1 MNEGTEFRYRKLK
14 ILIDDLISDPI
25 HLSID
30 CGIKRDFHAIESKI
44 QHSLH
49 RRLAFSYHKLPYDL
63 FNTRYNMLIE
73 LGLYAKIIE
82 EVLGS
87 LEGSYGELDYHETG
101 GLD

>member
-1 MNEGTEFRYRKLK
+1 MNEDTEFRYCKLK

-25 HLSID
+25 HLFINYS
-30 CGIKRDFHAIESKI
+30 IKRDFYAIESKI

-49 RRLAFSYHKLPYDL
+49 RRLASSYHELPYDL
-63 FNTRYNMLIE
+63 FNTRYNMLIR
-73 LGLYAKIIE
+73 LSLRAKIVE

-87 LEGSYGELDYHETG
+87 LRGSYSELDYHETG

>member
-1 MNEGTEFRYRKLK
+1 MNEGTEFRHRKLK

-30 CGIKRDFHAIESKI
+30 RDIKRDFHAVGSKI
-44 QHSLH
+44 QHPLH
-49 RRLAFSYHKLPYDL
+49 ERLASSYHKLPYDL
-63 FNTRYNMLIE
+63 FNTRYDILI
-73 LGLYAKIIE
+73 GLSLRAKIVE
-82 EVLGS
+82 EVLGG